1 VLIELVCS
9 GNKRDRGCAH
19 KIAMLLTPNWLVPV
33 NIRAAMTMRFGGVS
47 GAPFDSLNLGYS
59 TADDRSAVM
68 QNERLVATAFDVDA
82 SCIRWLHQI
91 HGNIVH
97 HAEALPLNEPLGS
110 TAIQG
115 DAMVS
120 RTKGILCGVKIAD
133 CMPVLFAADD
143 ASVVAAAH
151 AGWRGLA
158 SGVLEN
164 TIAAMDIA
172 SSRIV
177 AWLGPCIGATSFEVG
192 EEVRAAFVSAS
203 SAASRA
209 SIESAFKPSSNNG
222 KYLCDL
228 VAIAHER
235 LRVAGV
241 TRVAVDGAC
250 TFMERERFFSHRRE
264 RTTGRMA
271 AFVGIM

>member
-1 VLIELVCS
+1 
-9 GNKRDRGCAH
+9 
-19 KIAMLLTPNWLVPV
+19 
-33 NIRAAMTMRFGGVS
+33 MTTRLGGVS
-47 GAPFDSLNLGYS
+47 VAPFDSLNLGYS

-68 QNERLVATAFDVDA
+68 QNERLVASALDVDA
-82 SCIRWLHQI
+82 SCIRWLHQV
-91 HGNIVH
+91 HGNVVH
-97 HAEALPLNEPLGS
+97 HAEALPPNEPLGS
-110 TAIQG
+110 TTRQG
-115 DAMVS
+115 DAIVS
-120 RTKGILCGVKIAD
+120 RTKGVLCGVKIAD

-164 TIAAMDIA
+164 TITAMDVA

-192 EEVRAAFVSAS
+192 EEVRAAFLSAS
-203 SAASRA
+203 SAASKA
-209 SIESAFKPSSNNG
+209 TIERAFKPSLSNG

-228 VAIAHER
+228 VAIARER
-235 LRVAGV
+235 LRAAGV

-250 TFMERERFFSHRRE
+250 TYVERKRFFSHRRD